1 MGMQMYK
8 DIIIFTGNSNPKL
21 AKEIARELNCKLGDA
36 EVKKFADGE
45 TFVDLHESVRA
56 KDVFI
61 VQPTSNPVND
71 NLMELLIM
79 IDAAKRASAGRI
91 TAVIPYFGYSKQD
104 RKADHWEPI
113 TAKLVANLITAAGA
127 DGVLTMD
134 LHAQQLQGFFDIPT
148 DLLYASKVLVE
159 YFKKKNIKE
168 GVVVAPDVGSSKRA
182 RSYAKR
188 LGFDLAI
195 VDKRRPKPN
204 VSEVM
209 HLIGEV
215 EGKTALLIDDE
226 INTAGTIVNAA
237 EALVKN
243 GAKEVYA
250 AASHGVFAGSAVE
263 RLKNSAIKEVVVSDS
278 ISVPEKKKFPQLKL
292 VSVAALFAGAI
303 NRIHKGTSVSE
314 MLNPSE

>member
-1 MGMQMYK
+1 MYK

-21 AKEIARELNCKLGDA
+21 AKDIAKELKCRLGDA

-61 VQPTSNPVND
+61 VQPTCNPVND

-79 IDAAKRASAGRI
+79 VDAAKRASAGRI

-134 LHAQQLQGFFDIPT
+134 LHAQQIQGFFDIPT
-148 DLLYASKVLVE
+148 DILYASKVIIK
-159 YFKKKNIKE
+159 YFKKKKITQ

-209 HLIGEV
+209 HLIGDV
-215 EGKTALLIDDE
+215 EGKTAILVDDE
-226 INTAGTIVNAA
+226 INTAGTMVNAA
-237 EALVKN
+237 EALLKN

-250 AASHGVFAGSAVE
+250 AASHGVFAGSAVKL
-263 RLKNSAIKEVVVSDS
+263 LKNSVIKEVVVSDS
-278 ISVPEKKKFPQLKL
+278 IAVPKEKMFPQLKQ
-292 VSVAALFAGAI
+292 VSVASMFAEGI
-303 NRIHKGTSVSE
+303 NNIHKGVSVSE
-314 MLNPSE
+314 ILNPSE